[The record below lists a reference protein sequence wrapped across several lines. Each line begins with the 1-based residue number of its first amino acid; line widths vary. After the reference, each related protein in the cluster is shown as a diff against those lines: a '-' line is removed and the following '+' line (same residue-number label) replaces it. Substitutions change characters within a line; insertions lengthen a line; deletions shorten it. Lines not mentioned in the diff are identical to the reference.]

1 MSFSSRC
8 GLLWGTH
15 RHRHRHRHT
24 DTQTHTHA
32 QTHTDTHRHTHTHRH
47 KHTHTQTHTDT
58 QIPSHLCLSQ
68 GAGTLVTDGK
78 QTRVIVGGNPG
89 MAVGG
94 SGDLLTGIIAGSAS
108 CACVCVQCAC
118 ACVCVCVCFSAC
130 VPHRSNTPAFPNTH
144 TRARAHNYACQL
156 PVQASWLKDSR
167 PLTPQLWARACTHRL
182 VTAPPWMAAS
192 VACCRLIS
200 CRTFAGSSTQRGAHH
215 GRTRSLRGRP
225 GVHTRSEAGRGT
237 AGARDSEGH
246 TQAQAQT

>member
-1 MSFSSRC
+1 MYK
-8 GLLWGTH
+8 GGGQTAGTKQNEQGYQ
-15 RHRHRHRHT
+15 RR
-24 DTQTHTHA
+24 
-32 QTHTDTHRHTHTHRH
+32 HTDTHRHTHTHRH

-108 CACVCVQCAC
+108 CARVCVQCAC
-118 ACVCVCVCFSAC
+118 ACVCSS
-130 VPHRSNTPAFPNTH
+130 PLKHPRLSKHTH
-144 TRARAHNYACQL
+144 TRAHNYACQL